1 MGGAHQW
8 IILWKGTEHPF
19 VFALWGAEE
28 VDTVIAIKNFD
39 RIVFTKSLF
48 ALYTSEHHV
57 VNPLLL
63 YCPLGDVSKKA
74 SNKAFHIGEK
84 T

>member
-1 MGGAHQW
+1 VVLICGFL
-8 IILWKGTEHPF
+8 LWKGTEHPF
-19 VFALWGAEE
+19 VFAHWGAEE

-57 VNPLLL
+57 VNPLLF

-74 SNKAFHIGEK
+74 SNKGFHKGEK